1 MIAIFFIFVSRGTSS
16 MVCQLEFSLRATDL
30 QLSQY
35 IKSILTF
42 SQLGKSKL
50 TKNCHSQL
58 SKISR
63 HLFESTKFIFKKNM
77 HAFQLLHLSENKN
90 VENICD
96 FISWEL
102 YPFMIMQFCINN
114 ICLKLCI
121 I

>member
-1 MIAIFFIFVSRGTSS
+1 
-16 MVCQLEFSLRATDL
+16 
-30 QLSQY
+30 
-35 IKSILTF
+35 
-42 SQLGKSKL
+42 
-50 TKNCHSQL
+50 
-58 SKISR
+58 
-63 HLFESTKFIFKKNM
+63 M

-114 ICLKLCI
+114 ICLKLYI